1 MKTRKTLL
9 IILILLALVAGAL
22 YLQSRSGKKPQQG
35 VRSIPELPLPTT
47 TNSSVSGESEFSDIL
62 ATINR
67 ITIDTT
73 IFQSS
78 LYRLLRNNPVNL
90 GTDTLGRTNP
100 FAPVG
105 GEEPAIQSSVVTVQ
119 TIQPAKITRTT
130 AEFGAQVFVAEGGS
144 ARIVFEYGTTDR
156 FGLLTT
162 PLLVT
167 KSGAVLIPVAALTPN
182 TQYRVRAIAFV
193 GTTTLTG
200 NTMLFTT
207 TTNQTP

>member
-1 MKTRKTLL
+1 MKTRKTLF
-9 IILILLALVAGAL
+9 IILILLAFVAGAL
-22 YLQSRSGKKPQQG
+22 YFQSRSGRKLQRG
-35 VRSIPELPLPTT
+35 VQSVPELPLPTT

-105 GEEPAIQSSVVTVQ
+105 GEEPATQSSVVTVQ

-167 KSGAVLIPVAALTPN
+167 KSGAVLIPVTSLTPN
-182 TQYRVRAIAFV
+182 TQYKVRAIAFV

-207 TTNQTP
+207 TSQTP